1 MSPHKHMTLDE
12 LKERL
17 NDLSWEEQM
26 EFEMSERGPHGS
38 TDATRGIERG
48 VQELARQV
56 TPSLLD
62 QLEQDGGYD
71 VWSLRLSPHVPGD
84 SPARR
89 ARRFLHHADA
99 SVRYWATEIIRGA

>member
-1 MSPHKHMTLDE
+1 MTFEE

-17 NDLSWEEQM
+17 NQLSWEEQM
-26 EFEMSERGPHGS
+26 EFELSERGAPDSIDS
-38 TDATRGIERG
+38 TVERGI
-48 VQELARQV
+48 QELARQV

-62 QLEQDGGYD
+62 QLELDGGYA

-89 ARRFLHHADA
+89 ARRFLHHAD
-99 SVRYWATEIIRGA
+99 SNVRYWATELIRGA

>member
-1 MSPHKHMTLDE
+1 VSPHKHMTLEE

-17 NDLSWEEQM
+17 NALSWEEQM
-26 EFEMSERGPHGS
+26 EFEMSERSAQGS
-38 TDATRGIERG
+38 TDATQEIERG

-62 QLEQDGGYD
+62 QLEQNDGYV

-89 ARRFLHHADA
+89 AQRFLHHADA
-99 SVRYWATEIIRGA
+99 SVRYWATEMRMSR